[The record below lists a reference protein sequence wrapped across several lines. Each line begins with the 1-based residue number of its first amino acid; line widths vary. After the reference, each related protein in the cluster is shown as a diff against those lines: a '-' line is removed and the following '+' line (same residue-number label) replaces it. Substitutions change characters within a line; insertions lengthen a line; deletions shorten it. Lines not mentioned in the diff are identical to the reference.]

1 MLLLIM
7 STLFSTMW
15 SQAPVE
21 AAVTEPETAAVETMV
36 AAETDTDLALTLPEG
51 GRGLDYDQMVY
62 TDYDD
67 GPFYAAVEQLYTLAD
82 AGDADGLLALYDQ
95 LYDQLAYLYAMEEIA
110 YNNYCEDVYD
120 DTWADTYQAL
130 ITQITQCADAL
141 CVAENYVTQSACAQ
155 ALADHVGQAVF
166 DEFAEYEPITDREL
180 ELVDQETQLV
190 NDYYRV
196 LDQVETEGC
205 TYNYQGRDWDWEMF
219 WGYQGD
225 ALASSDYDAYLA
237 VYYGICQAEAELVA
251 PIYAQLVA
259 IRQEI
264 ATLEGY
270 DSYNDYAY
278 EQTYGRD
285 YTPEDAQLLCDAVKP
300 IAQVYYDE
308 LYYADMAFAY
318 DEVQPSMD
326 TQTLLDTLA
335 QYVAEVDPSLAEPL
349 EFMTEHGLYSFGSG
363 DGRVDGAYTVEINYY
378 QSPYIYMYLD
388 GSIYDFLTLSH
399 EFGHYCNAYFCPETD
414 LLGSSSFDLMEIHSN
429 GLQALMTQWY
439 DQIFT
444 QGADVA
450 EFINLAQMMENII
463 DGCIQDEFQR
473 RIYDSQEELTAETI
487 NRIYTEVFS
496 EYISYEPNQWN
507 NTWLYIPHNFESP
520 LYYISYAASAV
531 AALQIWDLAQT
542 DPQAAAD
549 TYMSVLTTD
558 AGENSY
564 TQVLT
569 NNGLRLF
576 SEDGAVSDIC
586 QPVLDRMFQLAQN
599 Y

>member
-1 MLLLIM
+1 
-7 STLFSTMW
+7 
-15 SQAPVE
+15 
-21 AAVTEPETAAVETMV
+21 
-36 AAETDTDLALTLPEG
+36 
-51 GRGLDYDQMVY
+51 
-62 TDYDD
+62 
-67 GPFYAAVEQLYTLAD
+67 
-82 AGDADGLLALYDQ
+82 
-95 LYDQLAYLYAMEEIA
+95 
-110 YNNYCEDVYD
+110 
-120 DTWADTYQAL
+120 
-130 ITQITQCADAL
+130 
-141 CVAENYVTQSACAQ
+141 
-155 ALADHVGQAVF
+155 
-166 DEFAEYEPITDREL
+166 
-180 ELVDQETQLV
+180 
-190 NDYYRV
+190 
-196 LDQVETEGC
+196 
-205 TYNYQGRDWDWEMF
+205 
-219 WGYQGD
+219 
-225 ALASSDYDAYLA
+225 
-237 VYYGICQAEAELVA
+237 
-251 PIYAQLVA
+251 
-259 IRQEI
+259 
-264 ATLEGY
+264 
-270 DSYNDYAY
+270 
-278 EQTYGRD
+278 
-285 YTPEDAQLLCDAVKP
+285 
-300 IAQVYYDE
+300 
-308 LYYADMAFAY
+308 MAFAY